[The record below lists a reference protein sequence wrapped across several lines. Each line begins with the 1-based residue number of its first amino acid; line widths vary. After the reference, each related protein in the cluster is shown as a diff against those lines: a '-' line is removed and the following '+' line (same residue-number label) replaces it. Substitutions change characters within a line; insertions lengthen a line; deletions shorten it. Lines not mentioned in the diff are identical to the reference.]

1 MLRDALLCIFPSD
14 FFGAYVAA
22 APPTDVAARLYAHH
36 EPLPIA
42 DCAVLHRWFHEPLQ
56 RQQRTRF
63 ELFDLAHQFQGRD
76 REGFALRVDTA
87 MRFAQTVFWIAQRLR
102 AEVLLLLA
110 PDRSSLLLIAD
121 GRAPPVVAS
130 FFSVQALRG
139 RPARIIATGDADEEE
154 LDAAARFVERWIDL
168 TSWVIMR
175 SQRRPLNCYLMP
187 LRNADT
193 DRHHYEHLSPA
204 DRTVRGAVDMHQLL
218 LYLEQGR
225 TEAACAGALRAARHL
240 QALACAVV
248 SAVMAL
254 PPSLRR
260 APPPSPSPPAQP
272 ASSSR
277 SKRARSA

>member
-1 MLRDALLCIFPSD
+1 M
-14 FFGAYVAA
+14 
-22 APPTDVAARLYAHH
+22 
-36 EPLPIA
+36 
-42 DCAVLHRWFHEPLQ
+42 
-56 RQQRTRF
+56 
-63 ELFDLAHQFQGRD
+63 
-76 REGFALRVDTA
+76 
-87 MRFAQTVFWIAQRLR
+87 
-102 AEVLLLLA
+102 
-110 PDRSSLLLIAD
+110 
-121 GRAPPVVAS
+121 
-130 FFSVQALRG
+130 QALRG

-254 PPSLRR
+254 PPSLR
-260 APPPSPSPPAQP
+260 AAQPPAQP